1 MGEEACNIELG
12 LAIGGNDYLRPKQV
26 LKEVIQ
32 EDINTIKSWRWK
44 PKIEKY
50 EDSDHGNEK
59 HGMRKK
65 LKLSHDQLASLE
77 ACFRAHNILN
87 PAQKQDLARELHLKP
102 RQVEVWFQN
111 RRARTKLKK
120 AEMDCEFLKRSCE
133 SLNNE
138 NKRLKREI
146 QELRSGKHRTSPFFF
161 PTMISAV
168 CPACERM
175 KKEPSSSS
183 SMAC

>member
-1 MGEEACNIELG
+1 MEEEACNIELG
-12 LAIGGNDYLRPKQV
+12 LAIGGNHLRPKQV

-32 EDINTIKSWRWK
+32 GDISTIKSWRLK

-50 EDSDHGNEK
+50 EDSDDGNEK
-59 HGMRKK
+59 HGIRKK
-65 LKLSHDQLASLE
+65 LKLTNDQLASLE
-77 ACFRAHNILN
+77 ASFRAHNVLN
-87 PAQKQDLARELHLKP
+87 PAQKQELAKELDLKP

-120 AEMDCEFLKRSCE
+120 AEMDSEFFKRSCE
-133 SLNNE
+133 SLSNE
-138 NKRLKREI
+138 NQRLKREI
-146 QELRSGKHRTSPFFF
+146 QELRSVKHRTSPFFF

-168 CPACERM
+168 CPACKRM
-175 KKEPSSSS
+175 KKDSSSSSS